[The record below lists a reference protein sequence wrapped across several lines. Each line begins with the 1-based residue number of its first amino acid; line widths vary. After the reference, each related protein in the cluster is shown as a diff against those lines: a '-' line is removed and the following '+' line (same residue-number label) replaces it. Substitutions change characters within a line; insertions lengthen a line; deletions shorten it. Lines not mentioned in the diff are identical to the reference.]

1 MESVVFESAYM
12 TETEPQAP
20 VYGTLE
26 EELKAKYGKVY
37 KVAVTIEPDDD
48 TQLELIYYFKRP
60 NTASYDRYL
69 KMAAKGMTKALRDF
83 IFDNVLDESRDE
95 LARDLEEYPALAL
108 EVGQKLLAMLG
119 LATATN
125 LKML

>member
-20 VYGTLE
+20 GFESPE

-48 TQLELIYYFKRP
+48 TQLELTYYFKRP
-60 NTASYDRYL
+60 NTASYDRYV

-83 IFDNVLDESRDE
+83 VFDNVLEESRRSLE
-95 LARDLEEYPALAL
+95 RDLEEYPALAL

-119 LATATN
+119 LATSTN
-125 LKML
+125 LRML